1 VSLKAKTRPKR
12 LKTKLKKN
20 DVVTIIKGKDRGKS
34 GRILAID
41 HIRDRV
47 IIEGL
52 NIMKKAMKKKSQ
64 NDQGGI
70 KELERPLPI
79 ANVMINCKKCG
90 PTRIGYQIKAKEKI
104 RICRKCGE
112 QL

>member
-1 VSLKAKTRPKR
+1 MSLKIKTRLTKI
-12 LKTKLKKN
+12 KTKLKKN
-20 DVVTIIKGKDRGKS
+20 DNVTVIKGKDRGKT

-41 HIRDRV
+41 HRRGKV
-47 IIEGL
+47 IVEGL
-52 NIMKKAMKKKSQ
+52 NIMKKAMKKRSQ

-70 KELERPLPI
+70 KELERPMAI

-90 PTRIGYQIKAKEKI
+90 PTRIGYQLKDNEKI